1 MIVEIK
7 VPPADVFD
15 EHLITRK
22 ALQKANLNSRSYHK
36 IELLKR
42 SLDAR
47 GKHPVFIL
55 QIKIH
60 LIEPVPVIPY
70 RSLIK
75 PAKQGTVLIVGAGPA
90 GYFSALELLEHGIKP
105 IIIERGKDV
114 QARRIDLRNIQVEGL
129 VHPNS
134 NYCFGEGG
142 AGTYSDGKLYTR
154 SHKRGDIR
162 KILHLLVEH
171 GASSDILIDAH
182 PHIGSNK
189 LPRVVKALR
198 ETILSHGGEILFNS
212 LVSDF
217 LIHNNSIVGV
227 QINHESELK
236 GDAVI
241 LATGHSARDIFY
253 LLHKHHIRTE
263 SKPFALGVRL
273 EHPQPLIDKIQYG
286 MATREDNLPPSSYR
300 LVCQMNGRGVFS
312 FCMCPG
318 GWIVPA
324 STSPNELVVNGMSL
338 SKRDNEFANS
348 GMVVAIEQEDL
359 QPFESH
365 GIFAGLHFQ
374 QDLEQKAFQMVGDG
388 TQRAPAQRMI
398 DFISNKI
405 TTQVGPSSYIPG
417 LSSANFHE
425 LLPPAISSRLKN
437 ALIYF
442 GKIMPGYLTNEAQLI
457 GIESRTSSPIRIP
470 RNKDTFMHE
479 HVGALFPVG
488 EGAGY
493 AGGIISAALDG
504 QNAAKKVAA
513 YLGYDALDG

>member
-7 VPPADVFD
+7 VPPRDVYD
-15 EHLITRK
+15 ERIITQL
-22 ALQKANLNSRSYHK
+22 ALLKSGLKHRAFKSVE
-36 IELLKR
+36 IIKR

-47 GKHPVFIL
+47 GRTPFFVL
-55 QIKIH
+55 QVKIH
-60 LIEPVPVIPY
+60 LDEPTPTVVY
-70 RSLIK
+70 RHLLK
-75 PAKQGTVLIVGAGPA
+75 PAKQGTVLIIGAGPA

-114 QARRIDLRNIQVEGL
+114 QSRRIDLKNIQVKGI

-171 GASSDILIDAH
+171 GAKSDILIDAH

-189 LPRVVKALR
+189 LPRVVKAIR
-198 ETILSHGGEILFNS
+198 ETILEMGGEILFNS
-212 LVSDF
+212 LVTDF
-217 LIHNNSIVGV
+217 LIQDQTIRGV
-227 QINHESELK
+227 QINHDAEIK

-241 LATGHSARDIFY
+241 LATGHSARDIFF
-253 LLHKHHIRTE
+253 LLHKHRIRIE
-263 SKPFALGVRL
+263 GKPFALGVRL
-273 EHPQPLIDKIQYG
+273 EHPQPLIDTIQYG
-286 MATREDNLPPSSYR
+286 KPLRENNLPPSSYR
-300 LVCQMNGRGVFS
+300 LVCQMDGRGVFS

-348 GMVVAIEQEDL
+348 GIVVTIDDEDL
-359 QPFESH
+359 IGFQQQ
-365 GIFAGLHFQ
+365 GVFAGLHFQ
-374 QDLEQKAFQMVGDG
+374 QSIEQKAYQTVGDG
-388 TQRAPAQRMI
+388 SQRAPAQRMV

-405 TTQVGPSSYIPG
+405 TTQLGPSSYIPG

-425 LLPPAISSRLKN
+425 LLPEAISSRLRK
-437 ALIYF
+437 ALVHF

-470 RNKDTFMHE
+470 RNSETFMHE
-479 HVGALFPVG
+479 DIRALFPVG
-488 EGAGY
+488 EGAGF

-504 QNAAKKVAA
+504 QNAAKKVVQ
-513 YLGYDALDG
+513 YLGY